1 MEKLGKPL
9 KGHKT
14 KLTGRELKKPLRERD
29 INVLKGKCKKLERR
43 KRMLQEVKILK
54 MLKGRKKRRRE
65 VNKWR
70 RKVAPQDHRT
80 NIYDECYWCNFS
92 SCRY

>member
-1 MEKLGKPL
+1 M
-9 KGHKT
+9 
-14 KLTGRELKKPLRERD
+14 
-29 INVLKGKCKKLERR
+29 LERR
-43 KRMLQEVKILK
+43 ERMLQEVKILK

-80 NIYDECYWCNFS
+80 NIYDEWLLV
-92 SCRY
+92 